1 MPRREPTVER
11 MSVCAVS
18 VVCAHQILNM
28 PTTIGYA
35 GAANSKNNANVEL
48 GPGQRSGDPFGHP
61 TQSTDSAMSCHLIT
75 HSMNIDKG
83 WRGKVLERTHG
94 LSDCLPVCLSV
105 SQSVSTHTDGKR
117 VLHIHTQ
124 STYIRNSGPYPSSKL
139 NPNLRSKPFHTS
151 RAAPKTTTAKQQ
163 KGEPNL

>member
-1 MPRREPTVER
+1 MPRREPPVER
-11 MSVCAVS
+11 MSVCVSVYAVS

-83 WRGKVLERTHG
+83 WRGKVLERTDTWFVR
-94 LSDCLPVCLSV
+94 LSTRLSV
-105 SQSVSTHTDGKR
+105 RLSLTLGLHPHRWQQNFAYT
-117 VLHIHTQ
+117 HIHTH
-124 STYIRNSGPYPSSKL
+124 IHIV
-139 NPNLRSKPFHTS
+139 HT
-151 RAAPKTTTAKQQ
+151 
-163 KGEPNL
+163 